1 MSGEERPPC
10 DISVAVF
17 CHNEAARIGACLAS
31 IAAAGRGF
39 RLGVTVIANGTT
51 DDSVVRARAAIEKA
65 GLPARI
71 YTIAF
76 ADKSNAINQSFY
88 GLRQRAKLHVFVDA
102 YAIVAPNA
110 FSGFAAMLSSHKEA
124 VAATGIA
131 GNGRTMVAATEETLR
146 NGGRLHGQLHA
157 FRPSFLDR
165 LTEAGLFLPIG
176 LYRGDGLLGS
186 MACHDLDPLA
196 NPWDSS
202 RIKGT
207 VEAVYEIPR
216 LSPFRPADIRR
227 QYHRKLRQMRGLLEN
242 AALMSAIYSVGF
254 AALPHYADEMIT
266 AWLAGGGEVELGRFD
281 RPFMSLA
288 LKRIAAFQRPP
299 EASLEPMLVYASGEG
314 THAP

>member
-1 MSGEERPPC
+1 MTAEERAPC

-17 CHNEAARIGACLAS
+17 CHNEAGRIGACLAS

-39 RLGVTVIANGTT
+39 RLGVTIIANGTT
-51 DDSVVRARAAIEKA
+51 DDSIARARAAIDTA
-65 GLPARI
+65 HLPAQI
-71 YTIAF
+71 YTIAHG
-76 ADKSNAINQSFY
+76 DKSNAINQSFY

-102 YAIVAPNA
+102 YAIIAPDA

-131 GNGRTMVAATEETLR
+131 GNGRTMAAATDETLR

-186 MACHDLDPLA
+186 MACHDLDPLG
-196 NPWDSS
+196 NPWESS

-216 LSPFRPADIRR
+216 LSPFRPADVRR
-227 QYHRKLRQMRGLLEN
+227 QYRRKLRQMRGLLEN
-242 AALMSAIYSVGF
+242 AALMSAIYSGGF
-254 AALPHYADEMIT
+254 AALPHYADEMISG
-266 AWLAGGGEVELGRFD
+266 WLAGGGEVETGRID
-281 RPFMSLA
+281 KVFMSLA
-288 LKRIAAFQRPP
+288 RKRIAAFERP
-299 EASLEPMLVYASGEG
+299 AQALLEPTLVYAK
-314 THAP
+314 A

>member
-1 MSGEERPPC
+1 MTGEARPPC

-17 CHNEAARIGACLAS
+17 CHNEAARIGACLTS
-31 IAAAGRGF
+31 IAASGRGF
-39 RLGVTVIANGTT
+39 RLGVTIIANGTT
-51 DDSVVRARAAIEKA
+51 DESVARAKAAIEA
-65 GLPARI
+65 ARLPAHI
-71 YTIAF
+71 YAIAHG
-76 ADKSNAINQSFY
+76 DKSNAINHSFY

-102 YAIVAPNA
+102 YAIIAPNA

-131 GNGRTMVAATEETLR
+131 GNGRTMAAATEETLR
-146 NGGRLHGQLHA
+146 HGGRLHGQLHA
-157 FRPSFLDR
+157 FRPAFLDR

-196 NPWDSS
+196 NPWESS

-216 LSPFRPADIRR
+216 LSPLRPADVRR
-227 QYHRKLRQMRGLLEN
+227 QYRRKLRQMRGLLEN

-254 AALPHYADEMIT
+254 AHLPHYADEMIS
-266 AWLAGGGEVELGRFD
+266 AWLAAGGEVETGRFD
-281 RPFMSLA
+281 RVFMSLA
-288 LKRIAAFQRPP
+288 LNRIAAFARPP
-299 EASLEPMLVYASGEG
+299 AASLEPNLVYAS
-314 THAP
+314 